1 MSMKEDDAPESRRAT
16 ECMEVELKER
26 HTSKVK
32 LPAVPTMEPREDA

>member
-26 HTSKVK
+26 HTSK
-32 LPAVPTMEPREDA
+32 AEDDRVARGCDEI